1 MLDRFLDKKRNLY
14 ALAIVAIVFE
24 SLSSTVLKLGGQYP
38 FLSAGYLFFFCLAV
52 GIMALYAVA
61 WQVLLGGVAPGA
73 GGLGG
78 LCGGGWRLLWG
89 RLPLTTAYLRKGL
102 TYVLIFVWAAV
113 FFHEQIQPKQII
125 GMAVIIVGMVVSM
138 SDEH

>member
-38 FLSAGYLFFFCLAV
+38 FLSTGYLFFFCLAV

-61 WQVLLGGVAPGA
+61 WQLLLERPAADDGVSAEGVDLRA
-73 GGLGG
+73 D
-78 LCGGGWRLLWG
+78 LCVGSGI
-89 RLPLTTAYLRKGL
+89 LP
-102 TYVLIFVWAAV
+102 
-113 FFHEQIQPKQII
+113 
-125 GMAVIIVGMVVSM
+125 
-138 SDEH
+138 

>member
-61 WQVLLGGVAPGA
+61 WQLL
-73 GGLGG
+73 LE
-78 LCGGGWRLLWG
+78 

-113 FFHEQIQPKQII
+113 FFHEQIQGVLFNFFRCIEISIQKFFETAFHFLHFLA
-125 GMAVIIVGMVVSM
+125 GN
-138 SDEH
+138 D

>member
-38 FLSAGYLFFFCLAV
+38 FLSTGYLFFFCLAV

-61 WQVLLGGVAPGA
+61 WQ
-73 GGLGG
+73 
-78 LCGGGWRLLWG
+78 
-89 RLPLTTAYLRKGL
+89 LPLTTAYLRKGL

>member
-38 FLSAGYLFFFCLAV
+38 FLSTGYLFFFCLAV

-61 WQVLLGGVAPGA
+61 WQLL
-73 GGLGG
+73 LE
-78 LCGGGWRLLWG
+78 
-89 RLPLTTAYLRKGL
+89 RLPLARAGQVSAIVSACSCGLLLLLGAFWSLVRRAGLWPLGMAAYLTVRL
-102 TYVLIFVWAAV
+102 LLLARRAEAA
-113 FFHEQIQPKQII
+113 P
-125 GMAVIIVGMVVSM
+125 
-138 SDEH
+138 

>member
-61 WQVLLGGVAPGA
+61 WQLL
-73 GGLGG
+73 LE
-78 LCGGGWRLLWG
+78 
-89 RLPLTTAYLRKGL
+89 RLPLTTAYLRKG
-102 TYVLIFVWAAV
+102 LIFVWAAV

>member
-24 SLSSTVLKLGGQYP
+24 SLSSSVLKLGGRYP
-38 FLSAGYLFFFCLAV
+38 FLSPLYLFYFGLSLV
-52 GIMALYAVA
+52 IMAIYAVA
-61 WQVLLGGVAPGA
+61 WQLL
-73 GGLGG
+73 LE
-78 LCGGGWRLLWG
+78 

-102 TYVLIFVWAAV
+102 TYTLIFVWAAL
-113 FFHEQIQPKQII
+113 FFHEVITLKQII

-138 SDEH
+138 SDEQ

>member
-38 FLSAGYLFFFCLAV
+38 FLSTGYLFFFCLAV

-61 WQVLLGGVAPGA
+61 WQLL
-73 GGLGG
+73 LE
-78 LCGGGWRLLWG
+78 
-89 RLPLTTAYLRKGL
+89 TAYLRKGL

>member
-61 WQVLLGGVAPGA
+61 AATDDGVSAEGADLCADLRVGGGV
-73 GGLGG
+73 
-78 LCGGGWRLLWG
+78 
-89 RLPLTTAYLRKGL
+89 LP
-102 TYVLIFVWAAV
+102 
-113 FFHEQIQPKQII
+113 
-125 GMAVIIVGMVVSM
+125 
-138 SDEH
+138 

>member
-52 GIMALYAVA
+52 GIMALYAVP
-61 WQVLLGGVAPGA
+61 LGGW
-73 GGLGG
+73 GG
-78 LCGGGWRLLWG
+78 LCCWRCC
-89 RLPLTTAYLRKGL
+89 
-102 TYVLIFVWAAV
+102 
-113 FFHEQIQPKQII
+113 H
-125 GMAVIIVGMVVSM
+125 
-138 SDEH
+138 

>member
-38 FLSAGYLFFFCLAV
+38 FLSTGYLFFFCLAV

-61 WQVLLGGVAPGA
+61 WQLL
-73 GGLGG
+73 LE
-78 LCGGGWRLLWG
+78 
-89 RLPLTTAYLRKGL
+89 RLPLTTAY
-102 TYVLIFVWAAV
+102 VLIFVWAVV
-113 FFHEQIQPKQII
+113 FFHEDIQLKQVI
-125 GMAVIIVGMVVSM
+125 GIVVIIVGMVVSM